1 MTRLWNDPSS
11 FTEDA
16 MVGFLD
22 ANAQYVVGVPGGVV
36 RASATRPGKVAVIV
50 GGGSGHY
57 PAFCGVVGPGF
68 ADGAVVGNVF
78 TSPSAADAASVGRA
92 ADGGAGVLFST
103 GDYADDVMNLNQA
116 VERLAE
122 EGIEARHVLVTDDT
136 ASAAPRTTRSGL
148 ASRRLHVFKVA
159 STAAE
164 AGYDLDAVQRAAVHA
179 NDRTR
184 TLGVAFDG
192 CTMPG
197 PMSRCSRSTPAGWD
211 GGWASMGS
219 PALPTTRSRVPP
231 SSLHCSSK
239 GSSRTLPRERA
250 RGSLPSSTDWA
261 APSTKRFS
269 SSGARPAGCSARRGS
284 RLSSRRSVSS
294 SPASTWPAAR

>member
-103 GDYADDVMNLNQA
+103 GDYAGDVMNFNQA

-122 EGIEARHVLVTDDT
+122 EGIEARRVLVTDDT
-136 ASAAPRTTRSGL
+136 ASAAP
-148 ASRRLHVFKVA
+148 ADHAKRRGI
-159 STAAE
+159 AA
-164 AGYDLDAVQRAAVHA
+164 
-179 NDRTR
+179 TS
-184 TLGVAFDG
+184 
-192 CTMPG
+192 P
-197 PMSRCSRSTPAGWD
+197 SSRS
-211 GGWASMGS
+211 
-219 PALPTTRSRVPP
+219 
-231 SSLHCSSK
+231 
-239 GSSRTLPRERA
+239 
-250 RGSLPSSTDWA
+250 
-261 APSTKRFS
+261 
-269 SSGARPAGCSARRGS
+269 
-284 RLSSRRSVSS
+284 
-294 SPASTWPAAR
+294 